1 MKSISFQ
8 EYRAIPAINASVL
21 KCFVDDTQERYQQYL
36 AEEEEKDHSVRYDPL
51 RFGTLAHEAL
61 LEPDIFAARTVL
73 SKDLNLRTKQGRADL
88 AECVSLNSM
97 GFMFYEEHQAITGM
111 MKVLHSGDLMDVTEI
126 VDSIDSGILK
136 TERTYVSNDGGR
148 KGRFDAVGRGMIVD
162 YKTCN
167 SCRPDL
173 FIKQAINLHYDLQV
187 AWYAD
192 LYPEF
197 HLFAF
202 IAQEKNPPYLCSCIR
217 FDHSSRFIA
226 EGRKKYEK
234 ALERYYSEDRMYN
247 GLAVD
252 GDTILPNWY
261 GK

>member
-21 KCFVDDTQERYQQYL
+21 KWFVDDSHERYQQHL
-36 AEEEEKDHSVRYDPL
+36 IDEEADDHSKREDPL
-51 RFGTLAHEAL
+51 RFGCMAHEAL
-61 LEPDIFAARTVL
+61 LEPDLFKSRTIL
-73 SKDLNLRTKQGRADL
+73 PEDLNLRTKQGRADL
-88 AECVSLNSM
+88 AECTALNKM
-97 GFMFYEEHQAITGM
+97 GFMFYEEHQTITGM
-111 MKVLHSGDLMDVTEI
+111 MKAIHSGDLMDVTEI
-126 VDSIDSGILK
+126 VDSIDSGVLK

-197 HLFAF
+197 HMFAF

-252 GDTILPNWY
+252 GDSILPGWY